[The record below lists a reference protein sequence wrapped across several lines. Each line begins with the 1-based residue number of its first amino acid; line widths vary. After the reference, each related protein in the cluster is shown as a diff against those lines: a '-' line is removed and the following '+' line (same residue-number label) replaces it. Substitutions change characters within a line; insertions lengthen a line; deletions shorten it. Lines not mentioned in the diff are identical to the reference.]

1 MGYFAEYQKK
11 KKEEGKS
18 NPSSGSYYKKWVA
31 ENRGAE
37 MATDMQ
43 SRLQSWMDEHNAFL
57 NDYSARFG
65 GRNADWSFID
75 YVGDA
80 GDYYSSVTQRGGALR
95 ETTDKLLE
103 DLQRDSY
110 LYGDD
115 YVKEVSEMLTSGRDL
130 YSGIADIAKSDVDF
144 WAQFAPTQEQIT
156 AGMDTA
162 QKVYDGWRTEN
173 KYRTKHEGKSR
184 DEINRAILYAEDE
197 GEADWL
203 RRRATELWNAEDEQ
217 TVYDRAEENL
227 EQYRTDWKRY
237 NDAVQNLNAGSEVR
251 ELIIKEIN
259 EKYGGSTN
267 LQGLL
272 SGSEAQR
279 KTAERNIS
287 QLKMEEVAKTDS
299 PLYDPEFSQYAAYD
313 PTVTDSLYAYLNASD
328 EEKNRIAQAMMTGG
342 QWNDTPLNGGF
353 DASDTDFY
361 ERLDKLSSGEIA
373 LYNYYFKK
381 FGPEK
386 ATEYLSYK
394 TDEVNQRIG
403 SDIFADIQ
411 GNKLAELGYSAIAG
425 LDQFG
430 SGMKGMARSITGDDS
445 YVDPSVTQYVG
456 MMAREDLRDV
466 DLKWYDFKEGKWKD
480 QTIFG
485 NSLGQTLYDFGTTTA
500 NMTPSILAS
509 TAIGIVNPAAGAV
522 TGAAL
527 LGASAAGNAYQE
539 KINRGYSADQ
549 ARAYGYMVGVSESV
563 LQYALGG
570 ISKLGKGSI
579 GILEKMDNVLAEV
592 AKTAGGRFL
601 AAGLSEATEE
611 GLQSIIEPYIWQAVS
626 GEEAQVDWQETL
638 YSSLMGLMS
647 GGMFEGIG
655 IARESAYKR
664 SQQKNAQQV
673 NEHISMAE
681 YANSESP
688 IWRNVAHK
696 DTDTKTRIMQ
706 ETHDA
711 MVAEGSV
718 VKISETV
725 SENVEQ
731 SFPDLRGMKKQE
743 RTPILKET
751 MSKLKNNL
759 RQFLNGFKD
768 QNIEFEVNGK
778 ILDAKLYNTRINEVL
793 DKITKQKAEMLY
805 STGEVFENARYLYS
819 SPDYA
824 GDPNVYRWN
833 YFYTPVEVEGE
844 TVGVRI
850 AVRDMVKGTEGAT
863 PESQV
868 YNWGIK
874 KNAPLDDGSH
884 GQTAASSGV
893 SSDAL
898 TNSISD
904 SVAGVN
910 GENVDPLA
918 QLARETVEARYAAE
932 GGVGVDGI
940 ASAEGKAILGDEAVE
955 IADIAD
961 AGNGKVTVKLADGR
975 SVDATTLDYEDPGEA
990 EMWRMIGKYAENA
1003 DSARTLLEEY
1013 RKGDLD
1019 AYKYARGIEEGFL
1032 FGKLNMSE
1040 NAIGIEGSY
1049 VNLLNPTQK
1058 NTAYKLG
1065 KIAGDRST
1073 QRRQNKVAPNKAE
1086 ASRNNRKQG
1095 RLHFEGDRDGLTNRQ
1110 EVSLQ
1115 ACEIVA
1121 KALGIDVHVFDPRS
1135 EKAKAYAESNGWYD
1149 PKDGSIHINLRAGHN
1164 SEGVMVFTLAHELT
1178 HFIRDWSPA
1187 KFRTLSGFLAEQYA
1201 KKGQSVD
1208 ELIRQQQLD
1217 AKEDGRT
1224 LTYQQAHEEW
1234 VADSMEQMLTDG
1246 TILEKLEQ
1254 LRQKDAGL
1262 VEKIKTFIEGFVKRL
1277 RDAYKGVNAQTREGR
1292 IVAQMT
1298 DAAEQLQK
1306 LFAEAVVD
1314 AGTNFKMHRAKETVG
1329 DLVAFHNITEKL
1341 LWDVLNR
1348 ASLLMPSIAVTNKGL
1363 HDFGEISLLFHRL
1376 TIDPVV
1382 NPKNKLYGADA
1393 WTPTQLELKV
1403 NPKFDTAETG
1413 NVLESLRE
1421 SIGSE
1426 FADELLGIDLR
1437 DFCGKITRN
1446 YGSVYIAYAHDLGVQ
1461 AAYAMETGII
1471 SQIPTNADGSVNT
1484 ERLKNDIHAELDKDA
1499 AWRQYK
1505 GWLRNISETTITSF
1519 DQASTEEI
1527 LRSMEEQEASAKP
1540 FKLSADGKLVV
1551 PAIEY
1556 TSIEQLQ
1563 KNKGRLSDDTEA
1575 DVRAVAE
1582 ELLAFAERLGDVND
1596 VVKVINNTFRQ
1607 RYSTADIMRSFNEQ
1621 GFDLTTDMAEELQG
1635 LYKKAVE
1642 LPTEY
1647 FEAKPHR
1654 EIGMEE
1660 VKGAVVPA
1668 DASAELVQALQEQGV
1683 QVVTYDGSKA
1693 SRLEALNSFRELRF
1707 SKKKNSGVKAE
1718 KNTTDEGGVRYQSRN
1733 TRYEGVDLAND
1744 INVYTWEYLTSS
1756 KDMQV
1761 TLLPEVDAIRD
1772 KSGKVDV
1779 QSVISSG
1786 LDNAKERGEIKEGKV
1801 FVKNT
1806 YTGRE
1811 LRIDTASIRHGL
1823 SGDAKR
1829 VLTNARLG
1837 AVIGDIVRNA
1847 IPINALHNKAAGVKG
1862 TYAMAG
1868 YATDSRNREFI
1879 AIVTVEERT
1888 GGVSGVQ
1895 VYDVTHAV
1903 SGRQKKSSRADT
1915 KSQGVYPSTTA
1926 KITIADLL
1934 HTVKSTHQSILSQDV
1949 LRHIGGVKD
1958 PSSYYAQQVKYSSQ
1972 SGAVSDRAMLVD
1984 LFEQMVTDSNEYKAL
1999 QNYKKNI
2006 NQMLAL
2012 EEKIDRLNEEI
2023 KRASYEEGVKNA
2035 EYLDNLKAQRKKA
2048 VAELNKFDNIL
2059 LGLEKSGVLRAM
2071 IERNR
2076 AVITQESRDKARAYY
2091 RQRNENREAEIR
2103 QYYRESRRKAV
2114 ERHNQAE
2121 VRQRIRKDVQKL
2133 DSLLNKGTKEKNVK
2147 LELQEFASAALR
2159 TAKGTFLKNYNEY
2172 DMIRNGVNTTMSREQ
2187 KAVFARCQEL
2197 LKELDQI
2204 REERE
2209 NAPAPDTLHEKWDP
2223 EADLRRDDR
2232 EEALK
2237 KELAKN
2243 MKILRDGDVFKV
2255 ENELMEDSNAEQLM
2269 DELMAAYKSLQD
2281 SESTHVREVFSD
2293 AIYTQMDGVKKFLS
2307 GKAIKDMTAIELGEL
2322 HKMYRLVLHTI
2333 NTSNDLFAQK
2343 RKGDVRKLGE
2353 EVITQLQTPGKEMTP
2368 EILDKLAKMG
2378 WANLKPETALE
2389 LIGSETL
2396 TGMMQGLYQGED
2408 TYARDIEHARKY
2420 AEEQGKKYGRSKW
2433 DLKKSLEFANTKI
2446 TLGEAMS
2453 LYAYTRR
2460 QQAQGHLE
2468 GDGFTHSS
2476 NVRIKEPVGK
2486 LPVELS
2492 YIRNATKTHSVPKDV
2507 FDRVAALLTTEQ
2519 KKYVEAMQEYL
2530 SQVMGAKGNEVSM
2543 QLYGIPLFEEKVYF
2557 PLKTASEYHD
2567 EALGA
2572 TTGEVKLKNSGFT
2585 KKVQEKA
2592 SNPIVLDDF
2601 EGVWAAHVDKMS
2613 LYHGFVLPMEDID
2626 RVYNYHHQIEQ
2637 DVTDAWGETYKKVNV
2652 DTNETVK
2659 VDIQNKMG
2667 KAANDYIEDFMRQ
2680 LNGGVRKDATERLF
2694 GGTVSNF
2701 KKTAVLG
2708 SLSVV
2713 VQQPTAFVR
2722 AMAYLD
2728 PRDVGNPK
2736 DFLGKAG
2743 KPEGRIL
2750 EEMYQYAPVSLMKHI
2765 GGFDPALGK
2774 STNEY
2779 IFADNQGVKAKLDN
2793 FFGSFPE
2800 KMDEWTWSY
2809 IWICTKRQIHRQDP
2823 DLKINSKEFLEK
2835 VGERF
2840 SKIIRDTQ
2848 VYDSVLTKSRI
2859 MRSKNVF
2866 LQMSTAFM
2874 NEPTTAMDMYIRST
2888 IQAKRGKI
2896 SKGQL
2901 ARTWA
2906 SVVGSQILTA
2916 AVSSF
2921 VYAMRDDDDDE
2932 TYWEKYISSTINK
2945 AWENTMPWYSI
2956 PFLKDIFSIFDGY
2969 SVERSDM
2976 SLITDLYQ
2984 GWQKLQSDKASPW
2997 EKTEAF
3003 AGSVL
3008 NCFGIPLKNVSRD
3021 VRGIFNTVKTWITSG
3036 TEKTSA
3042 GMGYAAVE
3050 GLTGKKA
3057 AKTEQLLQ
3065 AVAEN
3070 DAKHILRV
3078 MASYDT
3084 EESAASA
3091 LRSAVKAAFL
3101 EGNVSEEQAAEFLQA
3116 YAGDDTSDAQA
3127 KVTKWRAEKETGIA
3141 YDDIKDKF
3149 IAGKIT
3155 EEQAK
3160 EMYITYGGQD
3170 EEDAEKKVTYWE
3182 FLKAHPES
3190 KLDQSPALDF
3200 VEFAEPAGIGLDV
3213 YTRYVE
3219 ATADLES
3226 DKDKDGKTI
3235 ANSKRDKVWAEIH
3248 KLPISKK
3255 QKDALHYAAGYKES
3269 SLEDA
3274 PWH

>member
-1 MGYFAEYQKK
+1 MGKFAE
-11 KKEEGKS
+11 EH
-18 NPSSGSYYKKWVA
+18 KKWQEQKRQSFQESHKQWRA
-31 ENRGAE
+31 EKRGAE
-37 MATDMQ
+37 MAADMQ
-43 SRLQSWMDEHNAFL
+43 SRLKAWADEHDAFL
-57 NDYSARFG
+57 KDYSARFG
-65 GRNADWSFID
+65 GRNADWSLID

-80 GDYYSSVTQRGGALR
+80 WDYYSSVTQRGGALR

-130 YSGIADIAKSDVDF
+130 YSGVADIAKSDVDF
-144 WAQFAPTQEQIT
+144 WAQFAPTQEQIA

-203 RRRATELWNAEDEQ
+203 RQRATELWNAEDEQ
-217 TVYDRAEENL
+217 TVYDRADKNL
-227 EQYRTDWKRY
+227 EQYRADWKRY

-267 LQGLL
+267 LQGLI

-411 GNKLAELGYSAIAG
+411 GKKLAELGYSAIAG

-430 SGMKGMARSITGDDS
+430 SGMKGLARSIAGDDS

-539 KINRGYSADQ
+539 KINLGYSADQ

-655 IARESAYKR
+655 IAQENVQQRAQQNASYRAVGSQIINGSNAEAIGKLTELAR
-664 SQQKNAQQV
+664 SLDGVSDLKLGKQAEKVSKNAK
-673 NEHISMAE
+673 A
-681 YANSESP
+681 
-688 IWRNVAHK
+688 
-696 DTDTKTRIMQ
+696 
-706 ETHDA
+706 
-711 MVAEGSV
+711 
-718 VKISETV
+718 
-725 SENVEQ
+725 ENVGKLVADINSTINGQNSKDLSARLVEVGFDAGKAAQIADAVVTLRSNFVGLTTEQ
-731 SFPDLRGMKKQE
+731 TALLR
-743 RTPILKET
+743 
-751 MSKLKNNL
+751 
-759 RQFLNGFKD
+759 
-768 QNIEFEVNGK
+768 EVQSDEQVITAVG
-778 ILDAKLYNTRINEVL
+778 EVL
-793 DKITKQKAEMLY
+793 D
-805 STGEVFENARYLYS
+805 N
-819 SPDYA
+819 
-824 GDPNVYRWN
+824 
-833 YFYTPVEVEGE
+833 EGSASYQRSE
-844 TVGVRI
+844 QFDEILREI
-850 AVRDMVKGTEGAT
+850 AT
-863 PESQV
+863 PTEQAR
-868 YNWGIK
+868 ND
-874 KNAPLDDGSH
+874 NAAQP
-884 GQTAASSGV
+884 
-893 SSDAL
+893 
-898 TNSISD
+898 
-904 SVAGVN
+904 GVN

-932 GGVGVDGI
+932 DGVGVDGI

-955 IADIAD
+955 VADIAD

-975 SVDATTLDYEDPGEA
+975 SVDATTLEYEDPGEA
-990 EMWRMIGKYAENA
+990 ELWRMIGKYAENA
-1003 DSARTLLEEY
+1003 DSARALLEEY
-1013 RKGDLD
+1013 REGDLD
-1019 AYKYARGIEEGFL
+1019 AYKYARGIEEAFL

-1040 NAIGIEGSY
+1040 NEVGIEGSY

-1058 NTAYKLG
+1058 NTSYKLG
-1065 KIAGDRST
+1065 KITGDRST
-1073 QRRQNKVAPNKAE
+1073 QQRQNEVAPNKAE

-1110 EVSLQ
+1110 KVSLQ

-1121 KALGIDVHVFDPRS
+1121 KALGIDVYVFDPRS
-1135 EKAKAYAESNGWYD
+1135 EKAKAYADSNGWYD

-1224 LTYQQAHEEW
+1224 LTYEQAHEEW

-1329 DLVAFHNITEKL
+1329 DLVAFHNITENL

-1363 HDFGEISLLFHRL
+1363 NDFGEISLLFHRL
-1376 TIDPVV
+1376 TIDPAV
-1382 NPKNKLYGADA
+1382 NQKNKLYGADA

-1426 FADELLGIDLR
+1426 FAEELLGIDVR
-1437 DFCGKITRN
+1437 DFCDKITRN

-1471 SQIPTNADGSVNT
+1471 SQIPTNEDGSVNT

-1556 TSIEQLQ
+1556 TSIEQLR

-1582 ELLAFAERLGDVND
+1582 EMLAFAERLGDVKD
-1596 VVKVINNTFRQ
+1596 VVKVINATFRQ

-1668 DASAELVQALQEQGV
+1668 DASAELVQALQDLGI

-1707 SKKKNSGVKAE
+1707 SKKKNSSVKAE
-1718 KNTTDEGGVRYQSRN
+1718 KNTTDEGGVKK
-1733 TRYEGVDLAND
+1733 GVDSPRND
-1744 INVYTWEYLTSS
+1744 TYRKPAYDEWDVNNALDDALDHADQHNDNLIKVGNMPNFITDLCGIEGEFYIYRNHAYENMVSMKDAEKAKRPTVRRGKKIHFHNLGKQRMIDAILSLEHPIMTINDSQHHRNPQIV
-1756 KDMQV
+1756 M
-1761 TLLPEVDAIRD
+1761 LLPVRGNNDAPLYAALSFYSDVKINGNFSRKPHIVLTISEREMKGSDGFDGHLEVINKAIEKGNVLSFDREKMRD
-1772 KSGKVDV
+1772 YL
-1779 QSVISSG
+1779 SVIANHTRVGNITSKS
-1786 LDNAKERGEIKEGKV
+1786 LFTNIAQFQKFVNEFREKNKIKYKIPAGK
-1801 FVKNT
+1801 
-1806 YTGRE
+1806 
-1811 LRIDTASIRHGL
+1811 
-1823 SGDAKR
+1823 
-1829 VLTNARLG
+1829 
-1837 AVIGDIVRNA
+1837 
-1847 IPINALHNKAAGVKG
+1847 
-1862 TYAMAG
+1862 
-1868 YATDSRNREFI
+1868 
-1879 AIVTVEERT
+1879 
-1888 GGVSGVQ
+1888 
-1895 VYDVTHAV
+1895 
-1903 SGRQKKSSRADT
+1903 
-1915 KSQGVYPSTTA
+1915 
-1926 KITIADLL
+1926 
-1934 HTVKSTHQSILSQDV
+1934 
-1949 LRHIGGVKD
+1949 
-1958 PSSYYAQQVKYSSQ
+1958 
-1972 SGAVSDRAMLVD
+1972 AVSDRAMLVD
-1984 LFEQMVTDSNEYKAL
+1984 LFEQMVTDSNEYRAL

-2006 NQMLAL
+2006 DQMLAL
-2012 EEKIDRLNEEI
+2012 EEKVDRLTEEI
-2023 KRASYEEGVKNA
+2023 KRVSFAEGPRNM
-2035 EYLDNLKAQRKKA
+2035 EYLDNLKAQRKQA

-2147 LELQEFASAALR
+2147 LELQEFAGAALR

-2172 DMIRNGVNTTMSREQ
+2172 DMIRNGVNNTMSREQ

-2209 NAPAPDTLHEKWDP
+2209 NAPAPDNLHEKWDP

-2281 SESTHVREVFSD
+2281 SESAHVREVFSD

-2408 TYARDIEHARKY
+2408 TYALDIEHARKY

-2507 FDRVAALLTTEQ
+2507 FDRVAALLTPEQ

-2585 KKVQEKA
+2585 QKVQEKA

-2601 EGVWAAHVDKMS
+2601 ESVWAAHVDKMS
-2613 LYHGFVLPMEDID
+2613 LYHGFVLPMEDFD

-2680 LNGGVRKDATERLF
+2680 LNGGVRSDPTEKLF
-2694 GGTVSNF
+2694 GSMVRNF

-2713 VQQPTAFVR
+2713 VQQPTAFIR
-2722 AMAYLD
+2722 AMAYLN

-2750 EEMYQYAPVSLMKHI
+2750 EEMYQYAPVALMKHI
-2765 GGFDPALGK
+2765 GGFDPSLGK

-2779 IFADNQGVKAKLDN
+2779 IFADNQGVKAKIDN

-2809 IWICTKRQIHRQDP
+2809 IWICTKRQIHRQNP

-2956 PFLKDIFSIFDGY
+2956 PFVKDIFSIFDGY
-2969 SVERSDM
+2969 TVERSDM
-2976 SLITDLYQ
+2976 ALIGDLHQ

-3003 AGSVL
+3003 AGSIL

-3021 VRGIFNTVKTWITSG
+3021 VRRIFNVSKITIESIWPGLIKGASPWPEATNTGLKT
-3036 TEKTSA
+3036 
-3042 GMGYAAVE
+3042 AVLE
-3050 GLTGKKA
+3050 GLTGKKV
-3057 AKTEQLLQ
+3057 AKSEQLQQ

-3078 MASYDT
+3078 MASYNT

-3101 EGNVSEEQAAEFLQA
+3101 EGNVSEEQAAEFLQV
-3116 YAGDDTSDAQA
+3116 YTGDVAADAQDRI
-3127 KVTKWRAEKETGIA
+3127 TEWRAEKETGIK

-3149 IAGKIT
+3149 IAGEISGK
-3155 EEQAK
+3155 QAK

-3170 EEDAEKKVTYWE
+3170 EEDAEKKVTYWKFKKE
-3182 FLKAHPES
+3182 HPES

-3226 DKDKDGKTI
+3226 DKDEDGKTI